1 MVAAV
6 GDRPTRWKYR
16 FTTRAQKAWMVEMLA
31 LGHRALC
38 RYSRA
43 FRASSSASAARF
55 CRVFWMRSFISAAA
69 ARVKVRIVHAPLHQ
83 ADHPLR
89 EHGGLARAGGGG
101 HDQIPL
107 FLYGALLLYG
117 PVHFVPSASA
127 NKSAMVIFRVSRS

>member
-1 MVAAV
+1 
-6 GDRPTRWKYR
+6 
-16 FTTRAQKAWMVEMLA
+16 MVEMLA

-38 RYSRA
+38 RYSR
-43 FRASSSASAARF
+43 
-55 CRVFWMRSFISAAA
+55 
-69 ARVKVRIVHAPLHQ
+69 VHAPLHQ

-107 FLYGALLLYG
+107 FLYGALLFYG